1 VSPSHSAA
9 RHLAVI
15 AVAAA
20 QINDEL
26 MLITSDLDGAED
38 IPDTLAAL
46 QRLAYMAADLAKW
59 ARRNGGRACAA
70 TVERM
75 VDG

>member
-1 VSPSHSAA
+1 MTPTPRAA
-9 RHLAVI
+9 DVAL
-15 AVAAA
+15 VAAA

-26 MLITSDLDGAED
+26 TIIRSDLDGVRN
-38 IPDTLAAL
+38 IPESMAAL
-46 QRLAYMAADLAKW
+46 QRIAWTVALLANW

-75 VDG
+75 VEG

>member
-1 VSPSHSAA
+1 VSPAPRHAA
-9 RHLAVI
+9 ALV

-20 QINDEL
+20 ELNDEL
-26 MLITSDLDGAED
+26 TVIRNDLDGAED
-38 IPDTLAAL
+38 VPDTRAAL
-46 QRLAYMAADLAKW
+46 QRLAWMAAQLNNW